1 MEKIATDIYTFSR
14 LRENGFVYVDKT
26 DALYAMASGECD
38 GADQGQGLRR
48 EVRALP
54 FIPWVGSSSG
64 TSLYDFGSFG
74 YYWSSVPGSGN
85 YGAYALYFTSGYYG
99 TYNEDRDYGIP
110 IRPVQSPAE

>member
-1 MEKIATDIYTFSR
+1 MPTYQEVSNIVEMCDYEESTQ
-14 LRENGFVYVDKT
+14 NGVK
-26 DALYAMASGECD
+26 GWI
-38 GADQGQGLRR
+38 
-48 EVRALP
+48 VRGRGDYSANSI